1 MTQNKDL
8 KAAVR
13 TRMAK
18 TGESYTTAR
27 RNLLQGHTTGSAVRK
42 AAAADRATA
51 TIRLQVTDD
60 DFVFEGTPR
69 HIVHRMQSL
78 CFGAK
83 FISMRDFVA
92 WCVGNVARF
101 GHFQTD
107 IVVDS
112 RGGVD
117 AMCRSFLDE
126 MIRVGLAQE
135 I

>member
-13 TRMAK
+13 ARMAK

-27 RNLLQGHTTGSAVRK
+27 RNLLQKQSAGPDTPE
-42 AAAADRATA
+42 AAATERSTA
-51 TIRLQVTDD
+51 AIRLQLPDD
-60 DFVFEGTPR
+60 ELVFEGTPR
-69 HIVHRMQSL
+69 HIVHRMQFL

-83 FISMRDFVA
+83 FISMRDFVT
-92 WCVGNVARF
+92 WCVGNVSRF
-101 GHFQTD
+101 GHLEITVYGSGT
-107 IVVDS
+107 I
-112 RGGVD
+112 D

-126 MIRVGLAQE
+126 MIRVGLARE

>member
-8 KAAVR
+8 KATVR
-13 TRMAK
+13 ARMAK

-27 RNLLQGHTTGSAVRK
+27 RNVLRQRPDATPTT
-42 AAAADRATA
+42 DRAT
-51 TIRLQVTDD
+51 TIVRLQVADD

-78 CFGAK
+78 CFGAR
-83 FISMRDFVA
+83 FISMRDFIA

-101 GHFQTD
+101 GQPETD
-107 IVVDS
+107 IKVDG
-112 RGGVD
+112 RGSVD

-126 MIRVGLAQE
+126 MIRVGLARE
-135 I
+135 VGE